1 MTGMRSL
8 SVTIQHQKDL
18 TQRSLSKINSDVQ
31 RAAII
36 CCIESGT
43 LEAQVVRLAN
53 SIRKYGGSLL
63 STVPIIAV
71 RPRLGP
77 PLSRPTRQ
85 SLRQFQVELIER
97 RMNRSF
103 AWQHYTN
110 KAHALLAAE
119 DVVSAEQYIWL
130 DSDVLF
136 LADPSEHLILRS
148 PEDFAAC
155 APDRGSIGS
164 SGPEDRNDEIWH
176 RACDTYGIDINSLPW
191 VVTCTERLRIRFYLN
206 SGVFVYRRSS
216 GFAQTFAE
224 DCFRHLRAKASRSH
238 VEVHFSDQLVLSLCV
253 HRMGLKWRLLPHSC
267 NYACYSK
274 LLECVT
280 PGDLASA
287 QILHYHDMMTAKNW
301 PQLVSLIRHA
311 YLPCRGYLES
321 MGPLRDPSGRMARGA
336 RELLRIVR
344 GLKRRSY
351 YLTCGFQK

>member
-103 AWQHYTN
+103 AW
-110 KAHALLAAE
+110 
-119 DVVSAEQYIWL
+119 
-130 DSDVLF
+130 
-136 LADPSEHLILRS
+136 
-148 PEDFAAC
+148 
-155 APDRGSIGS
+155 
-164 SGPEDRNDEIWH
+164 
-176 RACDTYGIDINSLPW
+176 
-191 VVTCTERLRIRFYLN
+191 
-206 SGVFVYRRSS
+206 
-216 GFAQTFAE
+216 
-224 DCFRHLRAKASRSH
+224 
-238 VEVHFSDQLVLSLCV
+238 
-253 HRMGLKWRLLPHSC
+253 
-267 NYACYSK
+267 
-274 LLECVT
+274 
-280 PGDLASA
+280 
-287 QILHYHDMMTAKNW
+287 
-301 PQLVSLIRHA
+301 
-311 YLPCRGYLES
+311 
-321 MGPLRDPSGRMARGA
+321 
-336 RELLRIVR
+336 
-344 GLKRRSY
+344 
-351 YLTCGFQK
+351 